1 MSKLVDKL
9 IVAAASS
16 VLVFSA
22 VAPAS
27 ATTWLVTNV
36 LTVGNDGGFGA
47 SSFHDARGNEMSGS
61 NIATINGNV
70 FGAPPTASGSYNDV
84 TGVLDFTAT
93 VTQGAN
99 IFTMHA
105 VSGTGFAFN
114 GAGYLAAHDT
124 LDVTMTGDLN
134 MPAAVP
140 TILANTLTEIGFML
154 GDVCCSGTDN
164 PNSFTQPGANADE
177 RWITLWGANNFNA
190 TNGTY
195 DEVSETTLGMDVR
208 LRLERSTTTTEVP
221 APAVTVIFGF
231 GLIGLAYMRRRKT
244 V

>member
-1 MSKLVDKL
+1 MSKLVVKL

-27 ATTWLVTNV
+27 AATWLVTNV

-47 SSFHDARGNEMSGS
+47 SSFHDARGNEMSGL

-70 FGAPPTASGSYNDV
+70 FGAPPNASGSYNDV
-84 TGVLDFTAT
+84 TGVLDFTAMA
-93 VTQGAN
+93 TQGAN
-99 IFTMHA
+99 IFTVHA
-105 VSGTGFAFN
+105 VSVTGSAFN

-208 LRLERSTTTTEVP
+208 LRLERSTTTSEVP

-231 GLIGLAYMRRRKT
+231 GLIGLA
-244 V
+244 

>member
-1 MSKLVDKL
+1 MSKFVDKL

-27 ATTWLVTNV
+27 ATTWLDSNV

-47 SSFHDARGNEMSGS
+47 SSFRDARGNEISGS
-61 NIATINGNV
+61 NIATINGNA
-70 FGAPPTASGSYNDV
+70 FGTPPTASGSYNDA
-84 TGVLDFTAT
+84 TSVLDFTAT

-99 IFTMHA
+99 IFTMHTL
-105 VSGTGFAFN
+105 SGTGFAFDRPGN
-114 GAGYLAAHDT
+114 LAAHDP
-124 LDVTMTGDLN
+124 LDVTMIGDLN

-221 APAVTVIFGF
+221 ALAVTVIFGL
-231 GLIGLAYMRRRKT
+231 GLI
-244 V
+244 

>member
-1 MSKLVDKL
+1 MSKLVVKL

-47 SSFHDARGNEMSGS
+47 SSFHDARGNEMSGL

-84 TGVLDFTAT
+84 TGVLDFTAMA
-93 VTQGAN
+93 TQ
-99 IFTMHA
+99 
-105 VSGTGFAFN
+105 
-114 GAGYLAAHDT
+114 
-124 LDVTMTGDLN
+124 
-134 MPAAVP
+134 
-140 TILANTLTEIGFML
+140 
-154 GDVCCSGTDN
+154 
-164 PNSFTQPGANADE
+164 
-177 RWITLWGANNFNA
+177 GANNFNA

-208 LRLERSTTTTEVP
+208 LRLERSTTTSEVP

-231 GLIGLAYMRRRKT
+231 GLIGLA
-244 V
+244 